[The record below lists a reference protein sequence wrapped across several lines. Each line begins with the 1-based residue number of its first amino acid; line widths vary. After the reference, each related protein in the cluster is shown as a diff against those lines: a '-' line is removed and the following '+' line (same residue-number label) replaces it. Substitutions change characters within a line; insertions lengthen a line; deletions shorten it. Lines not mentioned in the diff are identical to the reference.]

1 LAGVPEKD
9 EGPMTDRI
17 RTAIESASAYL
28 TTHRE
33 EARYTDSFARA
44 KIEDGLRI
52 RVEGPTGEVLTT
64 DMPGGVGGGGS
75 APSPGWYLRAAV
87 AACVTS
93 LAVMRA
99 AQLGIEGFTC
109 EVEVDSE
116 SDDYGIL
123 GLDQSVPSGP
133 LTLRINLHVSAD
145 GNTTELVAEI
155 AQWAVDHCPVS
166 DAVRRAVPTRIEIN
180 T

>member
-1 LAGVPEKD
+1 
-9 EGPMTDRI
+9 MSDRI
-17 RTAIESASAYL
+17 RTAIESAGAYL
-28 TTHRE
+28 VAHRE
-33 EARYTDSFARA
+33 EARYTDSVARA
-44 KIEDGLRI
+44 MVEEGLRI
-52 RVEGPTGEVLTT
+52 RVEGPAGEILTT
-64 DMPGGVGGGGS
+64 DMPAGVGGGGS

-99 AQLGIEGFTC
+99 AQLGIEGFKC

-123 GLDQSVPSGP
+123 GLDPSVPAGP
-133 LTLRINLHVSAD
+133 LTLRINLQVSAD
-145 GNTTELVAEI
+145 GERTELVAEV
-155 AQWAVDHCPVS
+155 AQWAIEHCPVS
-166 DAVRRAVPTRIEIN
+166 DAVRRAVPTRVEIN